1 MTLKRARIAGVDI
14 PLDNRIEVALTYVH
28 GIGRTLSKKILKQAR
43 IDLDKRT
50 KELSETD
57 IKTINAVIEKGYKV
71 EGELRQTIFRDI
83 KRLKDIRC
91 YRGIRHKLG
100 LPVRGQRTRT
110 NAVTRKGKN
119 IAVGGLKRKLEKT

>member
-1 MTLKRARIAGVDI
+1 MARISGVEL
-14 PLDNRIEVALTYVH
+14 PDNKRIEIALTYIY
-28 GIGRTLSKKILKQAR
+28 GIGLSTSRKVLEQTKVNPDTRVNKLTDNEVQR
-43 IDLDKRT
+43 IQSA
-50 KELSETD
+50 LSGM
-57 IKTINAVIEKGYKV
+57 VL
-71 EGELRQTIFRDI
+71 EGELKQIVFRNI
-83 KRLKDIRC
+83 KRLKDIRS